1 MTLDQQHRV
10 ADLRSALNL
19 RLYMLHNGW
28 LTGEKREE
36 AARHIAAMRLELYT
50 LLSQDATHESA
61 EIIPLD
67 PPIARAV

>member
-1 MTLDQQHRV
+1 MTPELHHRV

-19 RLYMLHNGW
+19 RLYMLHSGW

-36 AARHIAAMRLELYT
+36 AVRHIAAMRVDLYT
-50 LLSQDATHESA
+50 LLSREGVHPAA